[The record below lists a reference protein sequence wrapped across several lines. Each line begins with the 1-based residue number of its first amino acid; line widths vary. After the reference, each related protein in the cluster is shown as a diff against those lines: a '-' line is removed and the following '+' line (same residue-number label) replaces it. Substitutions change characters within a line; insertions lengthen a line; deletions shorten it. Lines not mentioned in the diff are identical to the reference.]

1 MVTAEATLYFL
12 QLHQQAAA
20 VVVAVKAVQD
30 LAVVQEVALQAE
42 LLKQVVQEQR
52 VKVIMVAMV
61 AVTQAAEAVVQEA
74 RVVRVME
81 QDKRVLRVVVLIH
94 L

>member
-1 MVTAEATLYFL
+1 
-12 QLHQQAAA
+12 
-20 VVVAVKAVQD
+20 
-30 LAVVQEVALQAE
+30 
-42 LLKQVVQEQR
+42 
-52 VKVIMVAMV
+52 MVAMV